1 VDGQY
6 QGANLVR
13 GAKEAFLKLNVFSN
27 RRKPTYVQAPAQQA
41 KVTKVSLVGGDQNL
55 CFLRYLLF
63 EITACAFLIRACQAV
78 TV

>member
-27 RRKPTYVQAPAQQA
+27 RRKPTYVQAPAPQA
-41 KVTKVSLVGGDQNL
+41 KVTKVSLVLGEIRIFVSFVIFCL
-55 CFLRYLLF
+55 KSLL
-63 EITACAFLIRACQAV
+63 V
-78 TV
+78 PS